1 MRCQCLL
8 CSIVTNHSPV
18 IGGQKDVVVGRAV
31 AVAGASLDE
40 HHLLLHQFSVRTFK
54 LHVEGGGG
62 VRGAAPAVRAHSAE
76 LGPVGPRA
84 GAAGKF
90 KLHRLGQPRGTNTL
104 LAFLDAAL
112 ELGVAGTDH
121 AQPALLLQA
130 AFLVVVGHSGGDVHS
145 ALP

>member
-1 MRCQCLL
+1 MRCRCLL

-18 IGGQKDVVVGRAV
+18 VGGQKDVVVGRAV

-90 KLHRLGQPRGTNTL
+90 KLHRLGQPRSTDTL
-104 LAFLDAAL
+104 LAFLRREGGQDSVSDL
-112 ELGVAGTDH
+112 LGNSTSPTEEPFNRGK
-121 AQPALLLQA
+121 
-130 AFLVVVGHSGGDVHS
+130 S
-145 ALP
+145 